1 MKKILKSSMNKR
13 GIKLLLFFTLIIETL
28 GCEGQKTKNM
38 LDTTENKK
46 FSCDIE
52 TGECGTATEDENT
65 IEELL
70 VAPATKVKMIYYTD
84 PICSACWA
92 IEPELKK
99 FKLVYGDFVEIEY
112 KMGGLLPKWDGFVDR
127 ANGISKPADVAGHWD
142 EVGAYTGMSID
153 GDIWLEDPL
162 HSSYPPS
169 IAFKAMQKQGDSIA
183 LEFLRKIREMLFLE
197 KKNITKEEYLIAAV
211 KSVNGDTTEFLADY
225 KNNEATQ
232 RFNNDLNEM
241 RSFGVRGFP
250 TFIFFSEDGKGY
262 KISGTS
268 GYNNYALALTK
279 AKGSVL
285 KPKAITYTEKQLVEK
300 FGYLSTKEISV
311 ILSQSEE
318 KTLKIMKKLAV
329 NGEIIEEK
337 QKFCSFWRA
346 K

>member
-1 MKKILKSSMNKR
+1 MILKSDINKQ
-13 GIKLLLFFTLIIETL
+13 GIKLLLFCALIFKTL

-38 LDTTENKK
+38 LDTTENKR

-52 TGECGTATEDENT
+52 TGECGPATEAENT

-70 VAPATKVKMIYYTD
+70 VAPATKIKMIYYTD

-99 FKLVYGDFVEIEY
+99 FKLEYGDFVEIEY
-112 KMGGLLPKWDGFVDR
+112 RMGGLLPKWEGFADR

-142 EVGAYTGMSID
+142 EVGKYTGMSID
-153 GDIWLEDPL
+153 GDVWLEDPL
-162 HSSYPPS
+162 NSSYPPS
-169 IAFKAMQKQGDSIA
+169 IAFKAMQKQNDSIA
-183 LEFLRKIREMLFLE
+183 LNFLRKIREMLFLE
-197 KKNITKEEYLIAAV
+197 KKNITKEEYLVAAV
-211 KSVNGDTTEFLADY
+211 ESVNGDTAKFLADY
-225 KNNEATQ
+225 KSNEATQ
-232 RFNNDLNEM
+232 SFNNDLNGM
-241 RSFGVRGFP
+241 AGFGVRGFP

-268 GYNNYALALTK
+268 GYSNYVLALTK
-279 AKGSVL
+279 ATGSEL
-285 KPKAITYTEKQLVEK
+285 KPKAITYTEKQLVDK

-318 KTLKIMKKLAV
+318 KTLEAMRKLVAD
-329 NGEIIEEK
+329 GEVTEEK
-337 QKFCSFWRA
+337 QKFCSFWRT